1 MTRFIDDKVT
11 VILLCNLENI
21 QRPDAIAKG
30 IVEHFIPDLAQET
43 LKPPL

>member
-1 MTRFIDDKVT
+1 MTRFIDNKIT

-21 QRPDAIAKG
+21 DRPDAIAKA
-30 IVEHFIPDLAQET
+30 IAEHFIPDLAQEP